1 VATACSNVTRSGNGV
16 RRRLTPGSGA
26 DGDPTR
32 LSLLDVAAVALVPA
46 VLVAVFLLP
55 VGTRREFALLY
66 AEPTLRTLYTAH
78 FVHLSFPHLA
88 ANLLVY
94 LLVVPFSVAV
104 SVRSGRRRRFY
115 VVALVVLGIFP
126 VVLSGLNV
134 LFPRPRLGM
143 GFSGLNLAFVGYLP
157 HVLADQFE
165 AERPEWDE
173 LRAALLALAFF
184 AGTAIV
190 TLRVIGSV
198 RGAHQVGVAWLL
210 AAGLGSLAAA
220 TVLTRPIVSCLRSR
234 GFAGSTIPPVSAL
247 GSLLFVSVMVV
258 GFPEASPD
266 GGSVVNLFLHLLG
279 YSLGYLV
286 PYVAFQVLGL
296 SVDELGRPAG

>member
-1 VATACSNVTRSGNGV
+1 VTRSGHGL

-26 DGDPTR
+26 DADPTR
-32 LSLLDVAAVALVPA
+32 LSLLDVAAVVLVPA

-55 VGTRREFALLY
+55 AGARREFALLY

-94 LLVVPFSVAV
+94 LLVVPFSVVV

-184 AGTAIV
+184 VGTAIV

-198 RGAHQVGVAWLL
+198 RGAPQVGVAWLL

-220 TVLTRPIVSCLRSR
+220 TALTRPVVSYLRSQ
-234 GFAGSTIPPVSAL
+234 GFAGGTIPPVSAL
-247 GSLLFVSVMVV
+247 GCLLFVLVMVV
-258 GFPEASPD
+258 GFPEVSPD

>member
-1 VATACSNVTRSGNGV
+1 VTRSGHGL

-26 DGDPTR
+26 DADPTR

-55 VGTRREFALLY
+55 AGARREFALLY

-94 LLVVPFSVAV
+94 LLVVPFSVVV

-184 AGTAIV
+184 VGTAIV

-198 RGAHQVGVAWLL
+198 RGAPQVGVAWLL

-220 TVLTRPIVSCLRSR
+220 TALTRPVVSYLRSQ
-234 GFAGSTIPPVSAL
+234 GFAGGTIPPVSAL
-247 GSLLFVSVMVV
+247 GCLLFVLVMVV
-258 GFPEASPD
+258 GFPEVSPD

>member
-1 VATACSNVTRSGNGV
+1 MTRSGHGL

-26 DGDPTR
+26 DADPTR
-32 LSLLDVAAVALVPA
+32 LSLLDVAAVVLVPA

-55 VGTRREFALLY
+55 AGARREFALLY

-94 LLVVPFSVAV
+94 LLVVPFSVVV

-184 AGTAIV
+184 VGTAIV

-198 RGAHQVGVAWLL
+198 RGAPQVGVAWLL

-220 TVLTRPIVSCLRSR
+220 TALTRPVVSYLRSQ
-234 GFAGSTIPPVSAL
+234 GFAGGTIPPVSAL
-247 GSLLFVSVMVV
+247 GCLLFVLVMVV
-258 GFPEASPD
+258 GFPEVSPD

-279 YSLGYLV
+279 NSLGYLV

>member
-1 VATACSNVTRSGNGV
+1 VTRSGHGL

-26 DGDPTR
+26 DADPTR

-55 VGTRREFALLY
+55 AGARREFALLY

-94 LLVVPFSVAV
+94 LLVVPFSVVV

-165 AERPEWDE
+165 AERTEWDE

-184 AGTAIV
+184 VGTAIV

-198 RGAHQVGVAWLL
+198 RGAPQVGVAWLL

-220 TVLTRPIVSCLRSR
+220 TALTRPVVSYLRSQ
-234 GFAGSTIPPVSAL
+234 GFAGGTIPPVSAL
-247 GSLLFVSVMVV
+247 GCLLFVLVMVV
-258 GFPEASPD
+258 GFPEVSPD

>member
-1 VATACSNVTRSGNGV
+1 MTRSGHGL

-26 DGDPTR
+26 DADPTR
-32 LSLLDVAAVALVPA
+32 LSLLDVAAVVLVPA

-55 VGTRREFALLY
+55 AGARREFALLY

-94 LLVVPFSVAV
+94 LLVVPFSVVV

-184 AGTAIV
+184 VGTAIV

-198 RGAHQVGVAWLL
+198 RGAPQVGVAWLL

-220 TVLTRPIVSCLRSR
+220 TALTRPVVSYLRSQ
-234 GFAGSTIPPVSAL
+234 GFAGGTIPPVSAL
-247 GSLLFVSVMVV
+247 GCLLFVLVMVV
-258 GFPEASPD
+258 GFPEVSPD

>member
-1 VATACSNVTRSGNGV
+1 MTRSGHGL

-26 DGDPTR
+26 DADPTR
-32 LSLLDVAAVALVPA
+32 LSLLDVAAVVLVPA

-55 VGTRREFALLY
+55 AGARREFALLY

-94 LLVVPFSVAV
+94 LLVVPFSVVV

-184 AGTAIV
+184 VGTAIV

-198 RGAHQVGVAWLL
+198 RGAPQVGVAWLL

-220 TVLTRPIVSCLRSR
+220 TALTRPVVSYLRSP
-234 GFAGSTIPPVSAL
+234 GFAGGTIPPVSAL
-247 GSLLFVSVMVV
+247 GCLLFVLVMVV
-258 GFPEASPD
+258 GFPEVSPD